1 MGIEIT
7 KLSHVH
13 GHLDVL
19 LGHLADED
27 AHQQAAVDAAVAEL
41 RAAAAMPADS
51 EDVGQSD

>member
-27 AHQQAAVDAAVAEL
+27 ERQQAAVDAAVAAL
-41 RAAAAMPADS
+41 TAARQLPADS
-51 EDVGQSD
+51 EDGGESD